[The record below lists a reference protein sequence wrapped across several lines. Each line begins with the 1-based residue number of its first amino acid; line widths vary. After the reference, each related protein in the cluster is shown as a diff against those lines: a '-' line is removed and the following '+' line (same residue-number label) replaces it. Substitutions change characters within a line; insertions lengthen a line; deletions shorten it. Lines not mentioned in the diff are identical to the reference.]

1 MKSAEVRRHGR
12 SEVEE
17 NKNEGDKHF
26 YPDYLAEI
34 VAIIVICFEM
44 LIVLVLLYPP
54 GIGRQINFLKPFQP
68 RPEWYF
74 LWLFELIGYFP
85 GRTAVIGTVLIPT
98 AYVLLLLLIPYIDKG
113 EKGRLKA
120 TLVGAALILMF
131 CIFTLLSII

>member
-54 GIGRQINFLKPFQP
+54 GIGRQINFLWNTHLTCQAKRDGIESQ
-68 RPEWYF
+68 
-74 LWLFELIGYFP
+74 LIHYP
-85 GRTAVIGTVLIPT
+85 NQQT
-98 AYVLLLLLIPYIDKG
+98 
-113 EKGRLKA
+113 KA
-120 TLVGAALILMF
+120 PW
-131 CIFTLLSII
+131 